1 MLLVL
6 FVYSSCTEEKRP
18 TPQPKARINVTPQ
31 TKEAA
36 AISQLTASI
45 DEISANL
52 DVISAREGLLYKT
65 TEHTNKKTKII
76 QQIRSLGAL
85 LAKKQLQIEELQHK
99 AKQVSAP
106 VGDNAT
112 VDNLNK
118 MISFL
123 SGQLKEKGERVTKL
137 EKVAVRKDVSVAQLK
152 YIIQNQANSVDA
164 LRYRFNMSSLE
175 QELSRLKAK
184 ERQRND
190 EQGEVFYIMADK
202 QTLKEQGLLKTSLFS
217 KRLNNNNITQEH
229 FTKADKKELKQLTI
243 NSKTPKILSMNPDGS
258 YTLTE
263 NEDGTTTLTITDAE
277 KFWNVSR
284 YLIIQE

>member
-85 LAKKQLQIEELQHK
+85 LAK
-99 AKQVSAP
+99 
-106 VGDNAT
+106 
-112 VDNLNK
+112 
-118 MISFL
+118 
-123 SGQLKEKGERVTKL
+123 
-137 EKVAVRKDVSVAQLK
+137 
-152 YIIQNQANSVDA
+152 
-164 LRYRFNMSSLE
+164 SSC
-175 QELSRLKAK
+175 RLKNCNT
-184 ERQRND
+184 RQNKSVHQWATMPRL
-190 EQGEVFYIMADK
+190 I
-202 QTLKEQGLLKTSLFS
+202 TLI
-217 KRLNNNNITQEH
+217 R
-229 FTKADKKELKQLTI
+229 
-243 NSKTPKILSMNPDGS
+243 
-258 YTLTE
+258 
-263 NEDGTTTLTITDAE
+263 
-277 KFWNVSR
+277 
-284 YLIIQE
+284 

>member
-123 SGQLKEKGERVTKL
+123 SGQLKEKGGTR
-137 EKVAVRKDVSVAQLK
+137 
-152 YIIQNQANSVDA
+152 
-164 LRYRFNMSSLE
+164 
-175 QELSRLKAK
+175 
-184 ERQRND
+184 
-190 EQGEVFYIMADK
+190 DK
-202 QTLKEQGLLKTSLFS
+202 T
-217 KRLNNNNITQEH
+217 
-229 FTKADKKELKQLTI
+229 
-243 NSKTPKILSMNPDGS
+243 
-258 YTLTE
+258 
-263 NEDGTTTLTITDAE
+263 
-277 KFWNVSR
+277 
-284 YLIIQE
+284 